1 MDAVLGYVSA
11 VIEYFEKKG
20 EPEKWKEFWFDRKAK
35 TSFFIGKDN
44 IPFHAIILP
53 SLLKASGKDYNEPN
67 LISSTEFLNFEGQ
80 KFSKSRKVGIWTDEA
95 LKLLPADYWRFALIS
110 LRPEASDV
118 NFGWDS
124 FSEKVNNDLNDT
136 IGNFVNRTLVGVA
149 RFADNKFDVH
159 RDEIPEEY
167 SGSDPKDGGKTRR
180 HQRII

>member
-1 MDAVLGYVSA
+1 M
-11 VIEYFEKKG
+11 
-20 EPEKWKEFWFDRKAK
+20 
-35 TSFFIGKDN
+35 
-44 IPFHAIILP
+44 
-53 SLLKASGKDYNEPN
+53 
-67 LISSTEFLNFEGQ
+67 
-80 KFSKSRKVGIWTDEA
+80 GIWTDEA

-159 RDEIPEEY
+159 LMKFLRNIQDLSARREE
-167 SGSDPKDGGKTRR
+167 RHVA
-180 HQRII
+180 HQRDVSKRWNYNPPAERS